1 MEPGDLVRVDEN
13 RLIGIVDPHL
23 DYTAMEGTVFIVES
37 VELVTDS
44 LGPTGNLFVTVL
56 DPTDGARWV
65 VDGNVLT
72 KIVS

>member
-1 MEPGDLVRVDEN
+1 
-13 RLIGIVDPHL
+13 
-23 DYTAMEGTVFIVES
+23 MEGTVFIVDEIDP
-37 VELVTDS
+37 VYDF